1 MAVRTLRLP
10 NRRRIKGA
18 DLLLYVFL
26 IPAAIVTM
34 MPIAYMI
41 SQALTPERDTLTW
54 PIQWIP
60 ANPTLDNFQRLFNDP
75 TLPVLRWLI
84 NSIFVSAAVTALVLA
99 VDALTAYAFA
109 RLRFPGRDII
119 FFILLISLMIPGI
132 ITLIPTF
139 LLMRNLRFLDTYN
152 ALIWNHGAGV
162 FGIFL
167 LRQYFQ
173 SIPKE
178 LEEAAIVD
186 GASRFRVFWQ
196 IAVPLV
202 SSALVALGIF
212 TFLGSWNDLFW
223 PLIVLSDREMLTLPV
238 GLAILGQ
245 GNYVQRGL
253 TMAAA
258 AVASVPMLVLY
269 AIFQRRI
276 IAGISMTGM
285 GGR

>member
-1 MAVRTLRLP
+1 MAVRALRLP
-10 NRRRIKGA
+10 TRRRLKA
-18 DLLLYVFL
+18 SDLLLYVFL

-75 TLPVLRWLI
+75 TLPVLRWLV
-84 NSIFVSAAVTALVLA
+84 NSIFVSAAVTVLVLA
-99 VDALTAYAFA
+99 IDALTAYAFA